1 MVAPPT
7 REAHGD
13 ELEKGRGVRAP
24 QNAGRRKSGI
34 VAVGLFEVTKCS
46 MHCRRTGDSIA
57 QCYGHN

>member
-1 MVAPPT
+1 MVAAPI

-13 ELEKGRGVRAP
+13 ELEKGREVLAP
-24 QNAGRRKSGI
+24 QNAGRRKTGI

-57 QCYGHN
+57 QCLGYK